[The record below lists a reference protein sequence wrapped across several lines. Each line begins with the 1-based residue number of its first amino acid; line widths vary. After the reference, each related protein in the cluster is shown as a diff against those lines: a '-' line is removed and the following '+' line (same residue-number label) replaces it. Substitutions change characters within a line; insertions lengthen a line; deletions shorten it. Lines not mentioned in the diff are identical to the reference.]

1 MKHKAGW
8 QIKSGK
14 LTKQSLSEEEYWRV
28 FNSFFRNGKKR
39 NTYKFG
45 LLKSILDN
53 SLNYEKINNKYYLT
67 YRNIF
72 IKFTENYWNLVV
84 KYNLCQMRKDGKSE
98 KSKIEIIL
106 EKEVDNDLIN
116 YESLAPNEKEKIIND
131 VEKECKQYVLGALYE
146 DLEGCIY
153 EFDLKKE
160 GIYLSNDAFNFIF
173 KYKPELENLN
183 YYYWAKFLE
192 EVNDETATTRLL
204 DKLELS
210 TPKRADLS
218 IYKEILFNE
227 FKENTCFYC
236 GKKLTPKMHVD
247 HFIPWSFTK
256 EDKIWNFVL
265 SCPTCNIKK
274 SNHLAPKSYIKQLNS
289 RNYAIEKSEI
299 NNIKNDF
306 RTYTPDIIEKMW
318 EYAKKSGYIVTKG
331 NINE

>member
-1 MKHKAGW
+1 MEHKAGW
-8 QIKSGK
+8 QIKRGELK
-14 LTKQSLSEEEYWRV
+14 KYFLQEEEYWRI

-53 SLNYEKINNKYYLT
+53 ALNYEKKNSKYYLT

-72 IKFTENYWNLVV
+72 VRFTENYWNLIV
-84 KYNLCQMRKDGKSE
+84 KYNLRQMRRDGKSE
-98 KSKIEIIL
+98 KSKIETIL
-106 EKEVDNDLIN
+106 EKEVDNNLIA
-116 YESLAPNEKEKIIND
+116 YESLSLNEKENIIQQ

-146 DLEGCIY
+146 DLEGCVY

-160 GIYLSNDAFNFIF
+160 GIYLSEGAFNFIF

-192 EVNDETATTRLL
+192 EVNNEALTTKLL

-218 IYKEILFNE
+218 IYREILFNE
-227 FKENTCFYC
+227 FKENACFYC
-236 GKKLTPKMHVD
+236 GKKLTSNIHVD

-256 EDKIWNFVL
+256 DDKIWNFVL
-265 SCPTCNIKK
+265 SCPSCNIKK
-274 SNHLAPKSYIKQLNS
+274 SNHLAPKSYIKQLNY
-289 RNYAIEKSEI
+289 RNHAMEKSEI
-299 NNIKNDF
+299 NSLQDDF

-318 EYAKKSGYIVTKG
+318 EYAKKSGYTVTKEDV
-331 NINE
+331 NE

>member
-8 QIKSGK
+8 QIKSGE
-14 LTKQSLSEEEYWRV
+14 LINNSLKEEEYWRV
-28 FNSFFRNGKKR
+28 INNFFRNGKKR

-45 LLKSILDN
+45 LFKSILDN
-53 SLNYEKINNKYYLT
+53 ALNYEKVNNKYYLT
-67 YRNIF
+67 YKNIF
-72 IKFTENYWNLVV
+72 IKFTENYWNLIV
-84 KYNLCQMRKDGKSE
+84 KYGLCQMRKDGKSE
-98 KSKIEIIL
+98 KSKIELIL
-106 EKEVDNDLIN
+106 EGEVDNNLISF
-116 YESLAPNEKEKIIND
+116 ESISSEKKEKITKQ

-146 DLEGCIY
+146 DLEGSVY

-160 GIYLSNDAFNFIF
+160 GIYLSEGAFNFIF

-192 EVNDETATTRLL
+192 EVNDENLTIKLL

-236 GKKLTPKMHVD
+236 GKKLTPNMHVD

-265 SCPTCNIKK
+265 SCPSCNIKK
-274 SNHLAPKSYIKQLNS
+274 SNHLAPKPYIKLLNN
-289 RNYAIEKSEI
+289 RNRSLIKTEI
-299 NNIKNDF
+299 NNINEDF
-306 RTYTPDIIEKMW
+306 RSYTPNVIEEMW
-318 EYAKKSGYIVTKG
+318 EYAKKSGYVVTKE